1 MSPSQRHVLTH
12 SINLLCADAGY
23 PHLGESAIDP
33 MIDVLHDLKHE
44 TWQRSEE
51 LGNTTLNI
59 GLISGGIASNAVPDS
74 ASAMLMFRLTVE
86 PEAVL
91 SRVKVSLSARELL
104 LSSAVWLTGVSL
116 SRNSLRAASTS
127 SCTPQTR
134 QCT

>member
-1 MSPSQRHVLTH
+1 
-12 SINLLCADAGY
+12 
-23 PHLGESAIDP
+23 